1 MKQNYYINKGKHL
14 KRLKTYILIGLSS
27 LTILIIINFISYKIS
42 GFITVS
48 FMLGGAVFIS
58 LASLY
63 RTIFLLKLPLIT
75 IDEKS
80 IKYFNILWYNS
91 HQWDKFEL
99 AHFNTEDLTI
109 SIGLTNGR
117 TFDKFMLDSL
127 TEQDIENIKN
137 EFIIRNKL
145 IQ

>member
-1 MKQNYYINKGKHL
+1 MKQKYYINKGKHF
-14 KRLKTYILIGLSS
+14 KTLKTYVLIGLSS
-27 LTILIIINFISYKIS
+27 LTVLIIINFISYKIS
-42 GFITVS
+42 GFMAVS
-48 FMLGGAVFIS
+48 FILGGAVLIS

-63 RTIFLLKLPLIT
+63 RTIFLLKLPLVS

-91 HQWDKFEL
+91 HKWDKFEL

-117 TFDKFMLDSL
+117 MFDKFMLDSL
-127 TEQDIENIKN
+127 SEQDIENIKI
-137 EFIIRNKL
+137 EFIERNKL